1 GSNAGLPVSVLR
13 SFDAPA
19 PALIDDAELFGE
31 RVSGTAT
38 SLLALLGIE
47 ADPLRSREH
56 ILLSTILSDAWT
68 KRQSLDIPALIR
80 LIQHPTVTRVGVME
94 LETFYPAQDRFS
106 LAMALNNLVASPG
119 FSRWTEG
126 EPLDIG
132 AMLFTPHGKPRVSVF
147 SIAHLND
154 AE

>member
-1 GSNAGLPVSVLR
+1 FPDLKPEDFRPWINEEDARKKGITPDQLAADQAARWRNGLAEWGQDADRIRRLKDAADFALYTPGSNAGLPVSVLR

-56 ILLSTILSDAWT
+56 IL
-68 KRQSLDIPALIR
+68 
-80 LIQHPTVTRVGVME
+80 
-94 LETFYPAQDRFS
+94 
-106 LAMALNNLVASPG
+106 
-119 FSRWTEG
+119 
-126 EPLDIG
+126 
-132 AMLFTPHGKPRVSVF
+132 
-147 SIAHLND
+147 
-154 AE
+154 